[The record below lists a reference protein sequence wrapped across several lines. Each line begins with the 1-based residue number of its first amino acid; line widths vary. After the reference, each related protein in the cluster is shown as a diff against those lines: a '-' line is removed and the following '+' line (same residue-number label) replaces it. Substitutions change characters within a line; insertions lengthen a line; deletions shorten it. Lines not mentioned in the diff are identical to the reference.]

1 MSESGEGG
9 NHRGPGWAVAVSSV
23 LGLGFTPR
31 MPGTVGAL
39 VGVFVYLPAFL
50 MPAEWVFAL
59 PLAEL
64 AVLLLLSA
72 VAVPRVLRASGLEDP
87 SWVVIDEVAGML
99 CALCMAAPDFVRIL
113 LAFVLFRMLDIF
125 KTWPVNRLE
134 RLPGA
139 WGVMADDIL
148 AGLLAGLL
156 SILMMRFS

>member
-1 MSESGEGG
+1 MSRSEEGAAS
-9 NHRGPGWAVAVSSV
+9 RGPVWAVAVSSV

-64 AVLLLLSA
+64 AVILLLSA
-72 VAVPRVLRASGLEDP
+72 VAVPGVLRASGLHDP
-87 SWVVIDEVAGML
+87 SWVVLDEVAGML
-99 CALCMAAPDFVRIL
+99 CALCMSPPNFVRIL
-113 LAFVLFRMLDIF
+113 LAFLFFRALDIF
-125 KTWPVNRLE
+125 KPWPVNRLE

-148 AGLLAGLL
+148 AGLLAGVL
-156 SILMMRFS
+156 SILAMRFS